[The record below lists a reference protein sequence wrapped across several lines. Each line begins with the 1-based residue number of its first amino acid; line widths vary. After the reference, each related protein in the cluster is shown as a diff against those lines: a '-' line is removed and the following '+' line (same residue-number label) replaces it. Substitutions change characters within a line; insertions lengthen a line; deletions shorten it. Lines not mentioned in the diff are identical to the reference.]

1 MLRRVES
8 NDFLC
13 NWKKFSAPTEGCFC
27 CLKLKT
33 HRYKQPM
40 SSRRSSL
47 LTVNSLTRLLS
58 KGYSLDNV
66 DSIKICNTWKTLCT
80 SAERLDFQSVSAYH
94 QDDSLNYQQSHA
106 KFYPTSPNGT
116 NSYQSQYEQSSDNVN
131 QTHASGFC
139 GGSSVHNP
147 KSFHQCRGYFEGLQ
161 NEIGNKQT
169 EHGGNFGGIYEHK
182 NDTPERFSSG
192 TDQIFDEPNLNS
204 NINVFQH
211 NLARQRGVP
220 DGYCGRNNTGM
231 QQNLDRAGV
240 GNSKGFGKHLSAFV
254 ENQDGF
260 YAQQN
265 LNGMSGNLE
274 SSYASWTEGPRA
286 RAYHSNTYSSQIL
299 SEPVGNLKGN
309 LDQNCSSFQ
318 YEPKNQFPWNN
329 KMSNQCDPGSG
340 AFPWNIKESQYPP
353 HLQTAQSS
361 TIGSQLSNN
370 AKPEIESAEAFAT
383 SPYKDNL
390 EELDNFCK
398 EGKVKE
404 AVEIL
409 GLLKKRHIQV
419 DLPRYLQLMHQCGE
433 AKALEEA
440 KIIHKHVLQY
450 LSPLN
455 VSIYNKILEMY
466 SKCGSMD
473 DAFKVFNNMPKRN
486 LTTWD
491 TMITWLAKNELAED
505 SIDLFTQFKKMGLKP
520 DGKMFIGVFAACI
533 MLGDIDE
540 GILHFESMSKS
551 YGIVPS
557 MAHYISVVDMF
568 GSIGHLDEAF
578 QFVENMPV
586 EPNADVWETLMNHC
600 RIHGNLDLGDRCS
613 ELVEQLDPCRLNE
626 QSKAGLVPVKTS
638 DLAKEKEKKKL
649 VNQNLLEVRSRVHE
663 YRAGDTSHPENDKI
677 YALLRSLRSQ
687 MKEAGYI
694 PETRFVLH
702 DIDQEGKEE
711 ALLAHSERL
720 AVGYGL
726 LTSSARSPIR
736 VIKNLRFCGDCHNAL
751 KIISKIVGRDLII
764 RDAKRFHHFSDGV
777 CSCGDYW

>member
-1 MLRRVES
+1 
-8 NDFLC
+8 
-13 NWKKFSAPTEGCFC
+13 
-27 CLKLKT
+27 
-33 HRYKQPM
+33 M

-47 LTVNSLTRLLS
+47 LTVNSLTRLLK
-58 KGYSLDNV
+58 KGSSNDIV
-66 DSIKICNTWKTLCT
+66 DFIKICNTWKTLST

-94 QDDSLNYQQSHA
+94 QDDSLNYQQSHPA
-106 KFYPTSPNGT
+106 SQNDT
-116 NSYQSQYEQSSDNVN
+116 NSYRLPYGQSSENVN
-131 QTHASGFC
+131 QAHASGFY
-139 GGSSVHNP
+139 GGSSVHDQ
-147 KSFHQCRGYFEGLQ
+147 KSLHQFWGYSEGLK
-161 NEIGNKQT
+161 NEIGNRLS
-169 EHGGNFGGIYEHK
+169 ERGGNFSGIYEHK
-182 NDTPERFSSG
+182 NDSPERFSSG
-192 TDQIFDEPNLNS
+192 IDQTFDGPNLN
-204 NINVFQH
+204 NDTNVFQN
-211 NLARQRGVP
+211 NLVRQSGIP
-220 DGYCGRNNTGM
+220 DGNCGRNNTEM
-231 QQNLDRAGV
+231 QQNLNRVGV
-240 GNSKGFGKHLSAFV
+240 SDTKGFGKHLNAFV

-265 LNGMSGNLE
+265 LNGMSENLE
-274 SSYASWTEGPRA
+274 SSYASWTEGPTN
-286 RAYHSNTYSSQIL
+286 RAYHSNTHSSQIL
-299 SEPVGNLKGN
+299 SEPLGNLKGN
-309 LDQNCSSFQ
+309 PNQHFSSFQ
-318 YEPKNQFPWNN
+318 QAPKNQFPWSNN
-329 KMSNQCDPGSG
+329 MTNQCSPGSG
-340 AFPWNIKESQYPP
+340 QFVQNVKDSQYPP
-353 HLQTAQSS
+353 NLQTVQSS

-370 AKPEIESAEAFAT
+370 AKPGMESAEASGG
-383 SPYKDNL
+383 SPYRGTL
-390 EELDNFCK
+390 EELDYFCM

-409 GLLKKRHIQV
+409 RLLEKQHIQV
-419 DLPRYLQLMHQCGE
+419 DLPRYLQLMHHCGQ

-440 KIIHKHVLQY
+440 KIIHEHVLRY
-450 LSPLN
+450 LSPLK
-455 VSIYNKILEMY
+455 VSTYNRILEMY

-473 DAFKVFNNMPKRN
+473 DAFKVFNDMPKRN

-491 TMITWLAKNELAED
+491 TMITWLARNELAED

-520 DGKMFIGVFAACI
+520 DGKMFISVFAACS

-540 GILHFESMSKS
+540 GTLHFESMSKS

-557 MAHYISVVDMF
+557 MAHYVSVVDMF
-568 GSIGHLDEAF
+568 GSIGYLDEAF

-586 EPNADVWETLMNHC
+586 EPSTDVWETLMNHC
-600 RIHGNLDLGDRCS
+600 RIHGNTELGDRCA
-613 ELVEQLDPCRLNE
+613 ELVEQLDPSRLNE
-626 QSKAGLVPVKTS
+626 QSKAGLVPVKAL

-649 VNQNLLEVRSRVHE
+649 ANQNLLEVRSRVHE

-687 MKEAGYI
+687 MKELGYI

-764 RDAKRFHHFSDGV
+764 RDAKRFHHFSDGL